1 MLDGVDPC
9 DDFEAWGEGCEDL
22 AGDGGGGDAADG
34 FAGGGSAAALPVTD
48 AVFGVVGVVGVAG
61 AVFAGHFGV
70 GFGAGV
76 LVTDH
81 DGDGG
86 AEGEPVEDA
95 GEDFAAV
102 EFLAGGDD
110 VALAWA
116 AAVEVELDV
125 FCGEGESGWAAVD
138 DDADATAVAFTPCG
152 NSEELAPLTGHS
164 GVGID

>member
-9 DDFEAWGEGCEDL
+9 DDFEAWGESGEDL

-34 FAGGGSAAALPVTD
+34 FAGGGSAAALPVAD

-102 EFLAGGDD
+102 EFLARGDD
-110 VALAWA
+110 VALAGA